1 MVLLGPSLNG
11 FGNIPAFDQRI
22 TVETLMLR
30 SRATSFFGIHTGM
43 VIKTPPLALFLFRAI
58 RKAVALSCEEPF
70 GSPHVNTPHGV
81 LKPLMPVD
89 LKNLRNLRSPALY
102 FLRLSQGGL
111 SENRPL
117 PLGFLTCEPGQTQ
130 WRDNHSSLGPP
141 PNS

>member
-1 MVLLGPSLNG
+1 M
-11 FGNIPAFDQRI
+11 

-70 GSPHVNTPHGV
+70 GSPRVNTPHGM
-81 LKPLMPVD
+81 LKALMPVD
-89 LKNLRNLRSPALY
+89 LKKLRNLQSPALT
-102 FLRLSQGGL
+102 FGVSQGGL
-111 SENRPL
+111 NENRPL
-117 PLGFLTCEPGQTQ
+117 PPGFLTYGPGQTQ